1 MPEQQPNQS
10 DDAFENQL
18 LELSYKSLAFAGDFY
33 DKLIYQALL
42 ADGAIA
48 GLIINQMNTVLNFF
62 EPVDV
67 KHCFYGLLSSA
78 IFGLFA
84 LFCSFMRKSLLTI
97 HNTLTNDLEPP
108 DSEYS
113 FDASRYTE
121 RFFKPLP
128 WFTCFSLWWIQRRG
142 IKPKQ
147 PYEKATYW
155 SLQQMWWIFC
165 QVWAMIGSAFPL
177 LTNFKPLIA

>member
-62 EPVDV
+62 EPVD
-67 KHCFYGLLSSA
+67 
-78 IFGLFA
+78 
-84 LFCSFMRKSLLTI
+84 
-97 HNTLTNDLEPP
+97 
-108 DSEYS
+108 
-113 FDASRYTE
+113 
-121 RFFKPLP
+121 
-128 WFTCFSLWWIQRRG
+128 
-142 IKPKQ
+142 
-147 PYEKATYW
+147 
-155 SLQQMWWIFC
+155 
-165 QVWAMIGSAFPL
+165 
-177 LTNFKPLIA
+177 